1 MVPISQLG
9 GSSSSSSTSPP
20 DDLGARLSVAE
31 GRTLSAEQDIQELR
45 SQLEDLSVLLQNLCQ
60 DFDHLIHEHLIP
72 IQSRGERSCQQCHV
86 VQTSTALL
94 LGSIFP
100 DLGQILRQWGGST
113 SSNSGSSDSD
123 ELPSPSSSIP
133 PLNTPSSDS
142 DEEEYYP
149 APRTA
154 DVSPIL
160 EEAGS
165 LNVSFRSVGEGRDD
179 VWEVLNGGGVRE
191 DSV

>member
-20 DDLGARLSVAE
+20 DDLGAHLSVTE
-31 GRTLSAEQDIQELR
+31 GRTLSAERDVRELR
-45 SQLEDLSVLLQNLCQ
+45 SQLEDLSVLLRNLRQ
-60 DFDHLIHEHLIP
+60 DFNHLIQEHLIP
-72 IQSRGERSCQQCHV
+72 IQSHGEPSCQQCHV
-86 VQTSTALL
+86 VRTSTALL

-100 DLGQILRQWGGST
+100 DLGRILHPRGGST

-133 PLNTPSSDS
+133 PLDTPSSDS

-160 EEAGS
+160 EETGS
-165 LNVSFRSVGEGRDD
+165 TNVSFR
-179 VWEVLNGGGVRE
+179 
-191 DSV
+191 

>member
-9 GSSSSSSTSPP
+9 TSSTSSSSSP
-20 DDLGARLSVAE
+20 DNLG
-31 GRTLSAEQDIQELR
+31 GRVTSAEIRSLSTERELRELR
-45 SQLEDLSVLLQNLCQ
+45 SQFEELSVLLQNLCQ
-60 DFDHLIHEHLIP
+60 DFDNLIQEHLIP

-86 VQTSTALL
+86 VRTSTALL

-100 DLGQILRQWGGST
+100 DLGRILHRGGGSA
-113 SSNSGSSDSD
+113 SSDSGSSDSD
-123 ELPSPSSSIP
+123 ELHSPSSSIP
-133 PLNTPSSDS
+133 PLNTPSSNL

-149 APRTA
+149 ALRTT

-165 LNVSFRSVGEGRDD
+165 LNVSFRSVGEGGDD
-179 VWEVLNGGGVRE
+179 VWEVLTGGGVRE

>member
-1 MVPISQLG
+1 MPISQLG

-20 DDLGARLSVAE
+20 DDLGARLSVTE
-31 GRTLSAEQDIQELR
+31 GRTLGAERDVRELR
-45 SQLEDLSVLLQNLCQ
+45 SQLEELSVLLQNLRQ
-60 DFDHLIHEHLIP
+60 DFDHLIQEHLIP

-86 VQTSTALL
+86 VRTSTALL

-100 DLGQILRQWGGST
+100 DLGRILRLRGGST
-113 SSNSGSSDSD
+113 PSDSGSSDQD

-133 PLNTPSSDS
+133 PLDTPSSDS

-149 APRTA
+149 APRTT
-154 DVSPIL
+154 DVSPVL
-160 EEAGS
+160 EETGS
-165 LNVSFRSVGEGRDD
+165 SNVSFGSIGEGGDD